1 MRLLWNFVGDSARHA
16 SRVQGLQTETF
27 QIGFDGAL
35 ALPARG
41 DLLNLNVNGLD
52 RPVRFVCVGRRF
64 DVANS
69 NGPVLR
75 IDLDVAPPSRPSPG
89 ADAPNSLSQP
99 HSLSSVR

>member
-16 SRVQGLQTETF
+16 SRIQGLQTETF

-75 IDLDVAPPSRPSPG
+75 IDLDVASPSRPSPG
-89 ADAPNSLSQP
+89 ADAPNSHSQ
-99 HSLSSVR
+99 HNSLSSVR